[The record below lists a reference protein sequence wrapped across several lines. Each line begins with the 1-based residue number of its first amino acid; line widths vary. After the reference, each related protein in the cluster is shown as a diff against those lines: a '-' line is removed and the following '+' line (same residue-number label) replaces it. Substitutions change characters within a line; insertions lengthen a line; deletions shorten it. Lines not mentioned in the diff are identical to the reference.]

1 MTEQLIQEIAKQGP
15 LICALLLAIYYFYN
29 RQNKQEELYS
39 KQAEKVEKLLTSDR
53 IKMLHVI
60 ENNTNVMRE
69 NSKIMRENVEFMREN
84 VDIIKSLDI
93 IKIKN

>member
-39 KQAEKVEKLLTSDR
+39 KQAEKVERFLTEDR
-53 IKMLHVI
+53 MKMLNVI
-60 ENNTNVMRE
+60 ENNTLVMKE
-69 NSKIMRENVEFMREN
+69 NAQVLKDNTAVLRSM
-84 VDIIKSLDI
+84 DIN
-93 IKIKN
+93 KIKN

>member
-93 IKIKN
+93 IKNKN